1 LHADETQILRVKVE
15 RGRSPP
21 SRARVTGDSTELIF
35 QRLGSSPNG
44 LTSSEASGRLARFGA
59 NRLKGKSR
67 AASLTLLLGQFKSPI
82 VLILIGAAILS
93 IFLQDASD
101 AAIILA
107 IVLVSGLLGF
117 WQEHGAANAVA
128 KLRAVVET
136 KVHVLRDG
144 AEVIAE
150 QRTVSSRAIA
160 REIIAPL
167 LILPRPARKTKCH
180 LIY

>member
-1 LHADETQILRVKVE
+1 MAEE
-15 RGRSPP
+15 
-21 SRARVTGDSTELIF
+21 ARE
-35 QRLGSSPNG
+35 
-44 LTSSEASGRLARFGA
+44 RLARFGA

-128 KLRAVVET
+128 KLREVVET
-136 KVHVLRDG
+136 KAHVLRDG
-144 AEVIAE
+144 AEVI
-150 QRTVSSRAIA
+150 V
-160 REIIAPL
+160 PF
-167 LILPRPARKTKCH
+167 
-180 LIY
+180 Y